1 MLSDYLQTLQVD
13 YVHDVHD
20 ITDILNHFPLIVVGQ
35 TTQGT
40 YYVRWDMA
48 LLKQIHYATFKKEGE
63 LINLF
68 KSALLKAE
76 RKTRRFRVLGS
87 TSPSYDLSI
96 AFFQPTAPAP
106 PAVTTLS
113 ANAVPFVPRSIPN
126 NNENVPA
133 LAMREVMANIHRN
146 SRRSRRRG
154 RKSRKQG
161 RRSRSRRRR

>member
-20 ITDILNHFPLIVVGQ
+20 ITDILNHFPLIVVSQ

-40 YYVRWDMA
+40 YYVRWDMT

-68 KSALLKAE
+68 KSALMKAE

-96 AFFQPTAPAP
+96 AFFQPAA
-106 PAVTTLS
+106 TTLS
-113 ANAVPFVPRSIPN
+113 ANAVPFVPRSIPD

-146 SRRSRRRG
+146 SRRSRRRS

-161 RRSRSRRRR
+161 RSSHSGHSRRRR

>member
-68 KSALLKAE
+68 KSALMKAE
-76 RKTRRFRVLGS
+76 RKTRRFRMLGT

-96 AFFQPTAPAP
+96 AFFQPAAPAP
-106 PAVTTLS
+106 PAATTLS
-113 ANAVPFVPRSIPN
+113 ANAAPFVPRSIPD

-146 SRRSRRRG
+146 SRRSRRS

-161 RRSRSRRRR
+161 RRSHSRRRR